1 MKRTFS
7 FVGAA
12 LLALSLAGAA
22 LAAPTHLNVTIA
34 SLNHSGEHGSAT
46 LVQTKAGVV
55 VTVHLVGNKA
65 AQPTHIHAGTCGN
78 INAAPEWPLHNT
90 VNGLSKTLVSGVT
103 ISQMLASHYAINI
116 HKSLNDLKDY
126 VACGNIKG

>member
-1 MKRTFS
+1 MQRIFTVF
-7 FVGAA
+7 ATA
-12 LLALSLAGAA
+12 LLSLSLAGAA
-22 LAAPTHLNVTIA
+22 LAAPTHLTVQIA
-34 SLNHSGEHGSAT
+34 SLNNSGEHGSAT
-46 LVQTKAGVV
+46 LVQSTAGVL
-55 VTVHLVGNKA
+55 VTVHLLGNKA

-90 VNGLSKTLVSGVT
+90 VNCISKTLVSGVT

-116 HKSLNDLKDY
+116 HKSLTDLKDY

>member
-1 MKRTFS
+1 MQRIFTVFATA
-7 FVGAA
+7 F
-12 LLALSLAGAA
+12 LALSLAGAA
-22 LAAPTHLNVTIA
+22 LAAPTHLTVTIA

-46 LVQTKAGVV
+46 LVQSKAGVL
-55 VTVHLVGNKA
+55 VTVHLIGNKA

-78 INAAPEWPLHNT
+78 INAAPEWPLNST
-90 VNGLSKTLVSGVT
+90 VNGVSTTLVSGVT

-116 HKSLNDLKDY
+116 HKSLLDLKDY